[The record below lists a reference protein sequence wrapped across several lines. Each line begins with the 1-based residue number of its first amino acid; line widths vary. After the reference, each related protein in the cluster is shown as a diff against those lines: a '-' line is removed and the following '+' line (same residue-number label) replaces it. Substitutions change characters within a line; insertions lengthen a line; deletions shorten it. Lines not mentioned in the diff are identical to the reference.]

1 MSGIGSPLFHAR
13 QGRKS
18 HPTLDRESALPTLLL
33 AKRAAPDGAPKHFAA
48 GSETEVEPR
57 IGTLFDNRMMK
68 VVVCIDGC
76 ADGFQARSVPDR
88 ADDTEYQKREATE
101 DRLWRVS
108 PVQAFRSDSADT
120 GPKEVSA
127 LGWRD

>member
-1 MSGIGSPLFHAR
+1 
-13 QGRKS
+13 
-18 HPTLDRESALPTLLL
+18 
-33 AKRAAPDGAPKHFAA
+33 
-48 GSETEVEPR
+48 
-57 IGTLFDNRMMK
+57 MMK

-76 ADGFQARSVPDR
+76 ADGFQARSVRDR

-108 PVQAFRSDSADT
+108 PVQAFRSDSEDT
-120 GPKEVSA
+120 GPKDVSA